1 MGILKGDVDILG
13 LGNLLQLLS
22 FNRREGT
29 LTLYKDMERKAIHFG
44 PRGIRLLSS
53 TMKRINRLG
62 RILLRKRR
70 ISRAQLETLLRR
82 QKLEGL
88 KLGQLA
94 VRSGWVTRKDVEEA
108 LREQIEE
115 EIFDMFMWQG
125 AAFEFLEG
133 PSGRAAATDPL
144 AGFSFDVNV
153 TSLLMEAARRQDELL
168 RLRSILHDEEI
179 VLYPA
184 ASSVPGSSLGNDL
197 EAARGVLALAD
208 GKRTLREI
216 VQASLY
222 PRFATMRAIYR
233 LLALGQLKA
242 RDRKGTP
249 IAVAGV
255 SERAG

>member
-29 LTLYKDMERKAIHFG
+29 LTLYKEMERKAIHFG

-53 TMKRINRLG
+53 TMKRINRVG

-70 ISRAQLETLLRR
+70 ISRADLEALLRR

-94 VRSGWVTRKDVEEA
+94 IRAGKATRKDVEEA

-115 EIFDMFMWQG
+115 EIFDMFMWEG
-125 AAFEFLEG
+125 AAFEFQEG
-133 PSGRAAATDPL
+133 PSARAEATDPL
-144 AGFSFDVNV
+144 AGLSFDVNV
-153 TSLLMEAARRQDELL
+153 TSLLMEAARRHDELM
-168 RLRSILHDEEI
+168 RIRSILHDEDM
-179 VLYPA
+179 VLQRA
-184 ASSVPGSSLGNDL
+184 ATSIPVSALGEDL
-197 EAARGVLALAD
+197 EAARGLFPLVD
-208 GKRTLREI
+208 GKRTLREVAQI
-216 VQASLY
+216 SPY

-242 RDRKGTP
+242 RDRKGAA
-249 IAVAGV
+249 ILVAGA